1 MSEAS
6 AGAEAESNGAE
17 ERIRTSTGLPPPAP
31 QAGASAV
38 PPLPR
43 RGEELIEYRP
53 DRLRSEMAILQRP
66 AWVSSFAVTRVT
78 WLAGTLTAVVQR

>member
-31 QAGASAV
+31 QAGASEF
-38 PPLPR
+38 R
-43 RGEELIEYRP
+43 RFG
-53 DRLRSEMAILQRP
+53 DRARDY
-66 AWVSSFAVTRVT
+66 
-78 WLAGTLTAVVQR
+78 